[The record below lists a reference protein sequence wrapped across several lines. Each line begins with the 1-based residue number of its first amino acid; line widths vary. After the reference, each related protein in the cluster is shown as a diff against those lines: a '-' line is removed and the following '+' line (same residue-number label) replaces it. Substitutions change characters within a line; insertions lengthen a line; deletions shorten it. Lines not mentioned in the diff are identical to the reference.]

1 MFDGVDDENVETFI
15 RPPHPLLIVTS
26 LPCIMPFLGKR
37 NYCVADRPYSFMRDH
52 RVIDNKAD
60 ETSVRN
66 VMTSL
71 PLYD

>member
-1 MFDGVDDENVETFI
+1 MFDGVRDENVDAFT

-37 NYCVADRPYSFMRDH
+37 NYCVADSLYSFMRDH
-52 RVIDNKAD
+52 RVIDNVAD
-60 ETSVRN
+60 ETLI
-66 VMTSL
+66 MTSL